1 VTAARRARHEPVAGA
16 ADAAADAATVADA
29 DGLAEALQR
38 FVGMD
43 SGSTRMAHD
52 EVNLPMIRHWCDA
65 MGDTNPVYTQPE
77 EAEASVHGEIVA
89 PPTMLQAWTMRGL
102 HPGVAP
108 DDRFAEMMTL
118 LDENGFT
125 SVVATNSHQEYERYL
140 RLGDRL
146 TETAVIEAVSERK
159 QTALGEGYFVTTR
172 RTWYDQQGELV
183 GTMVWRILKFRPRH
197 TVSSQ
202 PAGRQSAS
210 AQPAPTKPAT
220 PHPAVNRD
228 SAFFWEGT
236 AVGELRIQRCRG
248 CNALRHPPGP
258 VCAPCGS
265 YEWDHVVASG
275 RGTIFSFVVQH
286 HPPVPGQDPPFVVV
300 LVDLEEGTRIIGN
313 LIDADPAD
321 ISIGDAVRVAFV
333 PVDGD
338 LVLPQWRRE
347 PVS

>member
-1 VTAARRARHEPVAGA
+1 VA
-16 ADAAADAATVADA
+16 ADGLAA
-29 DGLAEALQR
+29 DGLAEALRR

-43 SGSTRMAHD
+43 SGPARIARD

-65 MGDTNPVYTQPE
+65 LGDTNPVYTQPE
-77 EAEASVHGEIVA
+77 EAEASIHGEIVA

-102 HPGVAP
+102 NPEVVP
-108 DDRFAEMMTL
+108 NDRFAEMMTL
-118 LDENGFT
+118 LDEGGFT

-140 RLGDRL
+140 TLGDRL

-183 GTMVWRILKFRPRH
+183 ATMRWRILKFRPRGAG
-197 TVSSQ
+197 SNE
-202 PAGRQSAS
+202 PAELRSPSATPTPTR
-210 AQPAPTKPAT
+210 PAW

-228 SAFFWEGT
+228 SSFFWEGT
-236 AVGELRIQRCRG
+236 AVGELRIQRCIS
-248 CNALRHPPGP
+248 CHTPRHPPGP
-258 VCAPCGS
+258 VCATCGS
-265 YEWDHVVASG
+265 YQWDHLVASG

-300 LVDLEEGTRIIGN
+300 LVDLEEGTRIVGN

-321 ISIGDAVRVAFV
+321 ISIGDGVRVAFV
-333 PVDGD
+333 SVDDD